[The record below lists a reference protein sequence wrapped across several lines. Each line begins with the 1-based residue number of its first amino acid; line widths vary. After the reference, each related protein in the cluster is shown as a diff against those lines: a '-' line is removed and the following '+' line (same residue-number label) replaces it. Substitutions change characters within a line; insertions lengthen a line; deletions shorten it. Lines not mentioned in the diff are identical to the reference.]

1 MATEAEI
8 KRFIIDAQNQRDCQA
23 NVIKNGTDQICS
35 FCDRFDE
42 TIHHL
47 VVECKV
53 LDPEK

>member
-8 KRFIIDAQNQRDCQA
+8 KWFIIDAQNQSNCQA
-23 NVIKNGTDQICS
+23 NVIKKGTDLKCS

-53 LDPEK
+53 LDPKE